1 MFLLSVGW
9 LKKGVLVLALL
20 SQTNQK
26 KAQVVEER
34 QDSWAFMAP
43 VMIPSAHS

>member
-26 KAQVVEER
+26 KHRLWRKDEIHGHLWLQL
-34 QDSWAFMAP
+34 
-43 VMIPSAHS
+43 